1 MSKPKLLVIDDEEYI
16 CKQIKWGLS
25 VDYEVEMALNDQEAI
40 KTFHKYGPDMI
51 TLDLNLSQ
59 TDDHEKGF
67 IVLKE
72 ILAADPYAKVIMITG
87 HSGKESAINA
97 LRLGAYDYYVKPI
110 NLDELKTILKRALY
124 MRELEIENKRLQSR
138 IDEDGKLFGIL
149 GNCKKIRE
157 IINLVKRVA
166 KSDIAVLIHGE
177 SGTGKELVAQ
187 AIHNLSQRA
196 AQPFIPINSGAI
208 PETLLESELFGHEK
222 GSFTDARTQKIGKVE
237 LAHKGTLFLDEIA
250 ELPLILQVKLLRF
263 LQEKKIQR
271 LGGNESIP
279 VDVRVITASNKDLEQ
294 EITKGNFR
302 EDIYYRLNGITIELP
317 PLRERENDI
326 IFIAGYLLEK
336 YGKEMGENAK
346 KLTAESIKAIK
357 TYRWPG
363 NIRELENKIKRALV
377 LSTDKYIK
385 PQDLGISCDRK
396 TNQVEKSTLKEAREK
411 VEREMLQN
419 SLENYRG
426 NLTKVSKSLG
436 VSRSTVYDLI
446 GKYDLTYKAE

>member
-1 MSKPKLLVIDDEEYI
+1 MT
-16 CKQIKWGLS
+16 
-25 VDYEVEMALNDQEAI
+25 MEAI
-40 KTFHKYGPDMI
+40 QKFHEHGPDII

-72 ILAADPYAKVIMITG
+72 ILAVDPYAKVVMITG

-110 NLDELKTILKRALY
+110 DLNELKTILKRALY

-149 GNCKKIRE
+149 GNCKKIKE
-157 IINLVKRVA
+157 IISLVKKVA
-166 KSDIAVLIHGE
+166 KTDIAVLIHGE
-177 SGTGKELVAQ
+177 SGTGKELIAQ
-187 AIHNLSQRA
+187 AVHNLSQRA
-196 AQPFIPINSGAI
+196 GQPFIPINSGAI
-208 PETLLESELFGHEK
+208 PENLLESELFGHEK
-222 GSFTDARTQKIGKVE
+222 GSFTDARSQKTGKVE

-250 ELPLILQVKLLRF
+250 ELPLTLQVKLLRF

-271 LGGNESIP
+271 LGGIEFIP
-279 VDVRVITASNKDLEQ
+279 VDVRVIAASNKDLEQ

-326 IFIAGYLLEK
+326 ISIAGYLLEK
-336 YGKEMGENAK
+336 YGKEMGESAK
-346 KLTAESIKAIK
+346 KLTAESIKAMK
-357 TYRWPG
+357 MYRWPG

-385 PQDLGISCDRK
+385 PEDLGISCDAK
-396 TNQVEKSTLKEAREK
+396 KAQKEESTLKEAREK

-419 SLENYRG
+419 SLEKYQG

-436 VSRSTVYDLI
+436 VSRSTVYDLM
-446 GKYDLTYKAE
+446 GKYDLTYKGEE